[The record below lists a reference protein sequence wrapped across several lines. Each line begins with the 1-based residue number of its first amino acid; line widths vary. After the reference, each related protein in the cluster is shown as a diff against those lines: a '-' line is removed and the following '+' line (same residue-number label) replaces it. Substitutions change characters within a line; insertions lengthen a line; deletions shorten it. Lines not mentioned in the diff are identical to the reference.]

1 MHSQIQIPHLA
12 SYTVTVIVD
21 MLLHEAD
28 SSQGGGDGM
37 ADEQDVRLMTVNE
50 VVKIAGVSKRTLQY
64 YDSIGLLSAEKR
76 TKSGYRL
83 FSEESLEILKTIAH
97 YKSMGFE
104 LKEIKEILYTEGYDI
119 VSALKRKREQLK
131 RECDVAV
138 SKLKKVEQELK
149 EILDLD
155 VT

>member
-1 MHSQIQIPHLA
+1 
-12 SYTVTVIVD
+12 
-21 MLLHEAD
+21 
-28 SSQGGGDGM
+28 M

-83 FSEESLEILKTIAH
+83 FNEESLETLKTIAH

-119 VSALKRKREQLK
+119 LSALKRKREQLK

>member
-1 MHSQIQIPHLA
+1 
-12 SYTVTVIVD
+12 
-21 MLLHEAD
+21 
-28 SSQGGGDGM
+28 M

-76 TKSGYRL
+76 TRSGYRL
-83 FSEESLEILKTIAH
+83 FNEESLETLKMIAH

-131 RECDVAV
+131 QECDVAV